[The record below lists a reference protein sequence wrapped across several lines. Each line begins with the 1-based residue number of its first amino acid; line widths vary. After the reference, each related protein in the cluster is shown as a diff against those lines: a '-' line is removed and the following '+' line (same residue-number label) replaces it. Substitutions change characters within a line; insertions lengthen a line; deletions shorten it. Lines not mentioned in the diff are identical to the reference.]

1 MKHYA
6 KFAAPRAHHNLH
18 TVPLEEADNICAT
31 EAEEDLAAEIDAA
44 FTKLTPRQCL
54 IVKLRYGL
62 GGYDKYTLEEVGK
75 QFGLTRE
82 RIRQIEMKAL
92 IKLQGVMTNA
102 RYAADRRR

>member
-62 GGYDKYTLEEVGK
+62 GGYDKSQHSGGAVELRTK
-75 QFGLTRE
+75 
-82 RIRQIEMKAL
+82 
-92 IKLQGVMTNA
+92 
-102 RYAADRRR
+102 